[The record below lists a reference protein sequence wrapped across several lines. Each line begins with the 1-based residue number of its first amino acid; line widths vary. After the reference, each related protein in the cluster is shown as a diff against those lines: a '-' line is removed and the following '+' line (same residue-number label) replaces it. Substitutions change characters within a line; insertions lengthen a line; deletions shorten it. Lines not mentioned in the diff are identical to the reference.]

1 MKSRHIKLSDPDLE
15 MGGGGGGGGS
25 RPLDKGGS
33 PKFNELLNSQT
44 FERQNY
50 PSEQRRKTL

>member
-1 MKSRHIKLSDPDLE
+1 MPDSHLE
-15 MGGGGGGGGS
+15 IREGGGGSS
-25 RPLDKGGS
+25 RPLDKGGGS
-33 PKFNELLNSQT
+33 QKFNKLLYSQT